1 MDKTTGNIFIYK
13 PFRYFRVKNHHK
25 IVQVWQ
31 WIVAQG
37 QGMERYASAFAS
49 RGVDGAL
56 LVTLTSRDLK
66 LLGVTGDD
74 KQRLKRKL
82 KELRSLAEKE
92 RRIQDK
98 HDKMLKKAEKRNL
111 KKK

>member
-1 MDKTTGNIFIYK
+1 M
-13 PFRYFRVKNHHK
+13 
-25 IVQVWQ
+25 WQ

-56 LVTLTSRDLK
+56 LITITSRDLK

-82 KELRSLAEKE
+82 KELRTMAEKE
-92 RRIQDK
+92 RRLQDK
-98 HDKMLKKAEKRNL
+98 QEKMLKKAEKRNM